1 MASKSPIARRSRSPR
16 GGKEA
21 PYETQ
26 EIRLANGA
34 LVYIK
39 VPPSLSKGQPVPTD
53 FSSVV
58 GTIEGISSS
67 LIDVWK
73 KIKPSK
79 ATVEFGLQLEGG
91 SGQVLA
97 LFANAKTTAHITV
110 TLEWGGAD
118 ATT

>member
-1 MASKSPIARRSRSPR
+1 MASKSPVARRSRSAR
-16 GGKEA
+16 GGEEG

-26 EIRLANGA
+26 EIRLENGA
-34 LVYIK
+34 VVYVK
-39 VPPSLSKGQPVPTD
+39 VPPSLSKGRPVPTD

-58 GTIEGISSS
+58 GTIEGISGS
-67 LIDVWK
+67 LIAVWK

-110 TLEWGGAD
+110 TLEWAGPAE
-118 ATT
+118 TE